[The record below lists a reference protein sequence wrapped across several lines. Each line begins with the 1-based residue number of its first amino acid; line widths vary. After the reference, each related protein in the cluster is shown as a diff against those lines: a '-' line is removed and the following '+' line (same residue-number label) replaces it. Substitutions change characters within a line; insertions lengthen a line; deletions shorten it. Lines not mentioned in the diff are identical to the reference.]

1 MAQAYL
7 AAHLQ
12 GMHNAL
18 ILLGHAD
25 PSSFNA
31 QLAKAYADA
40 WQAAGGSASIV
51 TLSDLHFDPVLRH
64 GYREK
69 QAIEPD
75 LARVGEKMQAAQHVV
90 WVFPTYWASPPAIVR
105 GFVDRL
111 FQPGWAFRYPDKGN
125 GLPEGLLRGRSA
137 RVIATMDSPSWW
149 YALAHHRAIHG
160 SFVTGTLS
168 FVGFAPIRTTMIHSM
183 RTLKEEARKKRLSE
197 VAQAAR
203 DDLQKLG
210 APKTLALTA

>member
-1 MAQAYL
+1 MVSARFD
-7 AAHLQ
+7 AHLQ
-12 GMHNAL
+12 RMHNAL

-31 QLAKAYADA
+31 QLATAYADA
-40 WQAAGGSASIV
+40 WRAEGGSASIV

-69 QAIEPD
+69 QAIEPE
-75 LARVGEKMQAAQHVV
+75 LAHAGELIQGAQHVV

-111 FQPGWAFRYPDKGN
+111 FQPGWAFRYPEKGN

-149 YALAHHRAIHG
+149 YAIAHHRAIHG

-168 FVGFAPIRTTMIHSM
+168 FVGFSPIRTTMIHSM
-183 RTLKEEARKKRLSE
+183 RTLGAEARKKRLVE
-197 VAQAAR
+197 VSQAAR
-203 DDLQKLG
+203 SDLQKLG
-210 APKTLALTA
+210 VPKALRLTA

>member
-1 MAQAYL
+1 MADGRPDT
-7 AAHLQ
+7 HLQ
-12 GMHNAL
+12 RMHNAL

-25 PSSFNA
+25 PSSFNT

-40 WQAAGGSASIV
+40 WQAAGGSASIA

-69 QAIEPD
+69 QAMEPD
-75 LARVGEKMQAAQHVV
+75 LVRTGEMIQAAQHVV
-90 WVFPTYWASPPAIVR
+90 WVFPTYWASPPAVVR

-111 FQPGWAFRYPDKGN
+111 FQPGWAFRYPEKGN

-183 RTLKEEARKKRLSE
+183 RTLGEEARKKRLLE
-197 VAQAAR
+197 VTQAAR
-203 DDLQKLG
+203 IDLQKLG
-210 APKTLALTA
+210 VPKAMQLTA